1 MSMFAVDRALQA
13 RHDNGKPLRVGII
26 GAGYMARGL
35 VYQIIHSVPSMR
47 VAAISNRT
55 PEKARDAYIMA
66 GIQDVQEAGDV
77 STMEDCIARNIAVY
91 TGDPFLICQAGNI
104 DIIVEATGDVEYGA
118 RVTME
123 AIRHGKDI
131 ALLNAEVDGTVGPI
145 LKTYAD
151 RAGVII
157 SGVEGDQPGLE
168 MNLYRYVKTIGFE
181 PLVCGNIK
189 GLQDPYRNPET
200 QKGFAA
206 QWGQQP
212 QMVASFADGTKISFE
227 QAIVA
232 NATGMTI
239 AKRGMNG
246 FDFTR
251 EKDALIERFG
261 LDYTGHVDDL
271 RQVYDVDELRSR
283 GGIVDY
289 VVGLKPPPGIYVIA
303 ANEDKV
309 QQQYLGYYKMGK
321 GPLYSFYTPMHICH
335 FDFPISIARIALG
348 RDPVIAPDF
357 GPMVDVISLA
367 KRDLRAGEVIDGLG
381 GFHTYGECE
390 TYDRTVT
397 DRLLP
402 IGLAEGCTLVRDVPK
417 DAALTYADV
426 RLPEGRLCDELRRE
440 QEQRFPAGHRTGR

>member
-1 MSMFAVDRALQA
+1 MFVVDKALQE
-13 RHDNGKPLRVGII
+13 RHKSGKPLRVGII

-35 VYQIIHSVPSMR
+35 VYQIIRSVPGMK

-55 PEKARDAYIMA
+55 PEKAREAYRIA
-66 GIQDVQEAGDV
+66 GVEEIREVENVAALE
-77 STMEDCIARNIAVY
+77 SCIDNGIAAY
-91 TGDPFLICQAGNI
+91 TGDPFIICRAGNI

-118 RVTME
+118 QVTME
-123 AIRHGKDI
+123 AIRNGKDI

-145 LKTYAD
+145 LKHYAD

-200 QKGFAA
+200 QRGFAA
-206 QWGQQP
+206 QWNQQP

-251 EKDALIERFG
+251 DKDALIERFG
-261 LDYTGHVDDL
+261 MDYTGHVDDL
-271 RQVYDVDELRSR
+271 RQVYDADDLRAR

-289 VVGLKPPPGIYVIA
+289 VVGLKPPPGIFVIA
-303 ANEDKV
+303 AHEDKV

-321 GPLYSFYTPMHICH
+321 GPLYRFYTPMHICH
-335 FDFPISIARIALG
+335 FDFPISIARIALAK
-348 RDPVIAPDF
+348 DPVIAPDF
-357 GPMVDVISLA
+357 GPMVDVISIA
-367 KRDLRAGEVIDGLG
+367 KRDLKAGEIIDGLG

-390 TYDRTVT
+390 TYDRTIS

-417 DAALTYADV
+417 DRVLTYEDV
-426 RLPEGRLCDELRRE
+426 RIPEGRLCDQLRAE
-440 QEQRFPAGHRTGR
+440 QESHFPAGHKTGR

>member
-1 MSMFAVDRALQA
+1 V
-13 RHDNGKPLRVGII
+13 V
-26 GAGYMARGL
+26 
-35 VYQIIHSVPSMR
+35 
-47 VAAISNRT
+47 
-55 PEKARDAYIMA
+55 
-66 GIQDVQEAGDV
+66 
-77 STMEDCIARNIAVY
+77 
-91 TGDPFLICQAGNI
+91 
-104 DIIVEATGDVEYGA
+104 
-118 RVTME
+118 
-123 AIRHGKDI
+123 
-131 ALLNAEVDGTVGPI
+131 
-145 LKTYAD
+145 
-151 RAGVII
+151 I

-168 MNLYRYVKTIGFE
+168 INLYRYVKTIGFE

-200 QKGFAA
+200 QRGFAA

-232 NATGMTI
+232 NATGMSI

-251 EKDALIERFG
+251 EKDELIRRFNI
-261 LDYTGHVDDL
+261 DFTGHVDDL
-271 RQVYDVDELRSR
+271 RQVYDADELRAK

-289 VVGLKPPPGIYVIA
+289 VVGLKPPPGIFVIA
-303 ANEDKV
+303 AKEDAV

-348 RDPVIAPDF
+348 KDPVIAPEF
-357 GPMVDVISLA
+357 GPMVDVIALA

-390 TYDRTVT
+390 TYACTVQ

-402 IGLAEGCTLVRDVPK
+402 IGLAEGCTLIRDVPK
-417 DAALTYADV
+417 DSALTYADV
-426 RLPEGRLCDELRRE
+426 RLPEGRLSDTLRAE
-440 QEQRFPAGHRTGR
+440 QEKYFPADHRTGK

>member
-1 MSMFAVDRALQA
+1 
-13 RHDNGKPLRVGII
+13 
-26 GAGYMARGL
+26 
-35 VYQIIHSVPSMR
+35 
-47 VAAISNRT
+47 
-55 PEKARDAYIMA
+55 
-66 GIQDVQEAGDV
+66 
-77 STMEDCIARNIAVY
+77 
-91 TGDPFLICQAGNI
+91 
-104 DIIVEATGDVEYGA
+104 
-118 RVTME
+118 
-123 AIRHGKDI
+123 
-131 ALLNAEVDGTVGPI
+131 
-145 LKTYAD
+145 
-151 RAGVII
+151 
-157 SGVEGDQPGLE
+157 

-200 QKGFAA
+200 QRGFAA

-251 EKDALIERFG
+251 EKEALIARFG
-261 LDYTGHVDDL
+261 MDYTGHVDDL
-271 RQVYDVDELRSR
+271 KQVYDADELRAI

-289 VVGLKPPPGIYVIA
+289 VVGLKPPPGIFVIA
-303 ANEDKV
+303 AHQDKV

-348 RDPVIAPDF
+348 KDPVISPDF
-357 GPMVDVISLA
+357 GPMVDVIALA
-367 KRDLRAGEVIDGLG
+367 KRDLKAGEMIDGLG

-390 TYDRTVT
+390 TYDRTVM

-402 IGLAEGCTLVRDVPK
+402 IGLAEGCTLIRDVPK

-426 RLPEGRLCDELRRE
+426 RIPEGRLCDTLRTE
-440 QEQRFPAGHRTGR
+440 QESHFPPGHRTGR

>member
-1 MSMFAVDRALQA
+1 MFVVDKALQE
-13 RHDNGKPLRVGII
+13 RHKSGKPLRVGII

-35 VYQIIHSVPSMR
+35 VYQIIHAVPGMR

-55 PEKARDAYIMA
+55 PEKAREAYRMA
-66 GIQDVQEAGDV
+66 GIELVREVGTVGALEKSIDEGVA
-77 STMEDCIARNIAVY
+77 AF
-91 TGDPFLICQAGNI
+91 TGDPLLICRAENI

-131 ALLNAEVDGTVGPI
+131 ALLNAEVDGTIGPI
-145 LKTYAD
+145 LKKYAD
-151 RAGVII
+151 QAGVVI

-168 MNLYRYVKTIGFE
+168 MNLFRYVKTIGFE

-200 QKGFAA
+200 QRGFAA

-251 EKDALIERFG
+251 EKDALISRFG
-261 LDYTGHVDDL
+261 MEYTGHVDDL
-271 RQVYDVDELRSR
+271 KQVYDADELRAK

-289 VVGLKPPPGIYVIA
+289 VVGLKPPPGIFVIA
-303 ANEDKV
+303 AHQDIV

-348 RDPVIAPDF
+348 KDPVIAPDF
-357 GPMVDVISLA
+357 GPMVDVIALA
-367 KRDLRAGEVIDGLG
+367 KRDLKAGEIIDGLG

-402 IGLAEGCTLVRDVPK
+402 IGLAEGCTLIKDVPK

-426 RLPEGRLCDELRRE
+426 RIPEGRLCDELRAE
-440 QEQRFPAGHRTGR
+440 QSRVFPIGHRTGR

>member
-1 MSMFAVDRALQA
+1 MFIVDRALQE
-13 RHDNGKPLRVGII
+13 RHRLGKPLRVGIV

-35 VYQIIHSVPSMR
+35 VYQIIHSVPGMVVS
-47 VAAISNRT
+47 AISNRT
-55 PEKARDAYIMA
+55 AEKARDAYRMA
-66 GIQDVQEAGDV
+66 GVENIVEVGSRASLEACVDQG
-77 STMEDCIARNIAVY
+77 IAAF
-91 TGDPFLICQAGNI
+91 TGDPYLLCQAGNI

-123 AIRHGKDI
+123 AIRNGKDV

-145 LKTYAD
+145 LKVYAD
-151 RAGVII
+151 KAGVVI

-200 QKGFAA
+200 QRGFAA

-232 NATGMTI
+232 NATGMSI

-251 EKDALIERFG
+251 EKDELIRRFNM
-261 LDYTGHVDDL
+261 DYTGHVDDL
-271 RQVYDVDELRSR
+271 RQVYDADELRAK

-289 VVGLKPPPGIYVIA
+289 VVGLKPPPGIFVIA
-303 ANEDKV
+303 AKEDAV

-348 RDPVIAPDF
+348 KDPVIAPDF
-357 GPMVDVISLA
+357 GPMVDVIALA

-390 TYDRTVT
+390 TYERTVL

-417 DAALTYADV
+417 DRALTYEDV
-426 RLPEGRLCDELRRE
+426 RLPEGRLSDALRAE
-440 QEQRFPAGHRTGR
+440 QEQYFPANHRTGK

>member
-1 MSMFAVDRALQA
+1 MFVVDKALQE
-13 RHDNGKPLRVGII
+13 RHKSGKPLRVGII

-35 VYQIIHSVPSMR
+35 VYQIIHAVPGMR

-55 PEKARDAYIMA
+55 PEKAREAYRMA
-66 GIQDVQEAGDV
+66 GIDLVREVGTVGALEKSIDEGV
-77 STMEDCIARNIAVY
+77 AAF
-91 TGDPFLICQAGNI
+91 TGDPLLICRAENI

-131 ALLNAEVDGTVGPI
+131 ALLNAEVDGTIGPI
-145 LKTYAD
+145 LKKYAD
-151 RAGVII
+151 QAGVVI

-168 MNLYRYVKTIGFE
+168 MNLFRYVKTIGFE

-200 QKGFAA
+200 QRGFAA

-251 EKDALIERFG
+251 EKDALISRFG
-261 LDYTGHVDDL
+261 MEYTGHVDDL
-271 RQVYDVDELRSR
+271 KQVYDADELRAK

-289 VVGLKPPPGIYVIA
+289 VVGLKPPPGIFVIA
-303 ANEDKV
+303 AHQDIV

-348 RDPVIAPDF
+348 KDPVIAPDF
-357 GPMVDVISLA
+357 GPMVDVIALA
-367 KRDLRAGEVIDGLG
+367 KRDLKAGEIIDGLG

-402 IGLAEGCTLVRDVPK
+402 IGLAEGCTLIKDVPK

-426 RLPEGRLCDELRRE
+426 RIPEGRLCDELRAE
-440 QEQRFPAGHRTGR
+440 QSRVFPIGHRTGR

>member
-1 MSMFAVDRALQA
+1 MFVVDKALEERQKS
-13 RHDNGKPLRVGII
+13 GKPLRVGII

-35 VYQIIHSVPSMR
+35 IYQIIRSVPGMK

-55 PEKARDAYIMA
+55 PEKARDAYLLA
-66 GIQDVQEAGDV
+66 GV
-77 STMEDCIARNIAVY
+77 SHVKEVGTVDALESCIDLGIAAY
-91 TGDPFLICQAGNI
+91 TGDPFIICRAGNI

-118 RVTME
+118 HVTME
-123 AIRHGKDI
+123 AIRNGKDI
-131 ALLNAEVDGTVGPI
+131 ALLNAEVDGTVGPM
-145 LKTYAD
+145 LKKYAD
-151 RAGVII
+151 KAGVII

-232 NATGMTI
+232 NATGMSI

-261 LDYTGHVDDL
+261 LEYTGHVDDL
-271 RQVYDVDELRSR
+271 RQVYDADELRAK

-289 VVGLKPPPGIYVIA
+289 VVGLKPPPGIFVIA
-303 ANEDKV
+303 AHEDKV

-348 RDPVIAPDF
+348 KDPVIAPDY
-357 GPMVDVISLA
+357 GPMVDVISIA
-367 KRDLRAGEVIDGLG
+367 KRDLKAGEIIDGLG

-402 IGLAEGCTLVRDVPK
+402 IGLAEGCTLTRDVPK
-417 DAALTYADV
+417 DRALTYDDV
-426 RLPEGRLCDELRRE
+426 KIPQGRLCDQLRAE
-440 QEQRFPAGHRTGR
+440 QETQFPPGHRTGR

>member
-1 MSMFAVDRALQA
+1 
-13 RHDNGKPLRVGII
+13 
-26 GAGYMARGL
+26 
-35 VYQIIHSVPSMR
+35 
-47 VAAISNRT
+47 
-55 PEKARDAYIMA
+55 MA
-66 GIQDVQEAGDV
+66 GIDLVREVGTVGALEKSIDEGV
-77 STMEDCIARNIAVY
+77 AAF
-91 TGDPFLICQAGNI
+91 TGDPLLICRAENI

-131 ALLNAEVDGTVGPI
+131 ALLNAEVDGTIGPI
-145 LKTYAD
+145 LKKYAD
-151 RAGVII
+151 QAGVVI

-168 MNLYRYVKTIGFE
+168 MNLFRYVKTIGFE

-200 QKGFAA
+200 QRGFAA

-251 EKDALIERFG
+251 EKDALISRFG
-261 LDYTGHVDDL
+261 MEYTGHVDDL
-271 RQVYDVDELRSR
+271 KQVYDADEIRAK

-289 VVGLKPPPGIYVIA
+289 VVGLKPPPGIFVIA
-303 ANEDKV
+303 AHQDIV

-348 RDPVIAPDF
+348 KDPVIAPDF
-357 GPMVDVISLA
+357 GPMVDVIALA
-367 KRDLRAGEVIDGLG
+367 KRDLKAGEIIDGLG

-402 IGLAEGCTLVRDVPK
+402 IGLAEGCTLIKDVPK

-426 RLPEGRLCDELRRE
+426 RIPEGRLCDELRAE
-440 QEQRFPAGHRTGR
+440 QSRVFPIGHRTGR

>member
-1 MSMFAVDRALQA
+1 MFVVDKALEERQKS
-13 RHDNGKPLRVGII
+13 GKPLRVGII

-35 VYQIIHSVPSMR
+35 IYQIIRSVPGMK

-55 PEKARDAYIMA
+55 TEKARDAYLMA
-66 GIQDVQEAGDV
+66 GV
-77 STMEDCIARNIAVY
+77 SQMMEVGSVDALESCIDRGIAAY
-91 TGDPFLICQAGNI
+91 TGDPFIICRAGNI

-118 RVTME
+118 QVTME
-123 AIRHGKDI
+123 AIRNGKDI
-131 ALLNAEVDGTVGPI
+131 ALLNAEVDGTVGPM
-145 LKTYAD
+145 LKKYAD
-151 RAGVII
+151 KAGVII

-232 NATGMTI
+232 NATGMSI

-261 LDYTGHVDDL
+261 LEYTGHVDDL
-271 RQVYDVDELRSR
+271 RQVYDADELRAK

-289 VVGLKPPPGIYVIA
+289 VVGLKPPPGIFVIA
-303 ANEDKV
+303 AHEDKV

-348 RDPVIAPDF
+348 KDPVIAPDY
-357 GPMVDVISLA
+357 GPMVDVISIA
-367 KRDLRAGEVIDGLG
+367 KRDLKAGEIVDGLG

-402 IGLAEGCTLVRDVPK
+402 IGLAEGCTLIRDVPK
-417 DAALTYADV
+417 DRALTYDDV
-426 RLPEGRLCDELRRE
+426 LIPEGRLCDQLRSE
-440 QEQRFPAGHRTGR
+440 QETQFPPGHRTGR

>member
-1 MSMFAVDRALQA
+1 MFIVDRALQE
-13 RHDNGKPLRVGII
+13 RHRNGQPLRVGII

-35 VYQIIHSVPSMR
+35 IYQIIHSVPGMC

-55 PEKARDAYIMA
+55 PEKAREAFRMA
-66 GIQDVQEAGDV
+66 GIDQIAEVGTIGQLE
-77 STMEDCIARNIAVY
+77 ECIDRRIAAY
-91 TGDPFLICQAGNI
+91 TADPYLICRAGNI

-118 RVTME
+118 RVSME
-123 AIRHGKDI
+123 AIRNGKDI

-145 LKTYAD
+145 LKWYAD
-151 RAGVII
+151 KAGVII

-168 MNLYRYVKTIGFE
+168 MNLFRYVKTIGFE

-200 QKGFAA
+200 QRGFAA
-206 QWGQQP
+206 QWKQKP

-239 AKRGMNG
+239 ARRGMNG
-246 FDFTR
+246 FDFTKN
-251 EKDALIERFG
+251 KDELIRRFSIE
-261 LDYTGHVDDL
+261 YTGHVDDL
-271 RQVYDVDELRSR
+271 RQVYDAEELRSK

-289 VVGLKPPPGIYVIA
+289 VVGLTPPPGIFVIA
-303 ANEDKV
+303 AKEDAF
-309 QQQYLGYYKMGK
+309 QQQYLAYYKMGK

-348 RDPVIAPDF
+348 KDPVITPEF
-357 GPMVDVISLA
+357 GPMVDVVAIA
-367 KRDLRAGEVIDGLG
+367 KRDLIAGEVIDGHG

-390 TYDRTVT
+390 TYASTVT

-402 IGLAEGCTLVRDVPK
+402 IGLAEGCTLVRNVSK
-417 DAALTYADV
+417 DTPLCYADI
-426 RLPEGRLCDELRRE
+426 RLPEGRLCDTLRKE
-440 QEQRFPAGHRTGR
+440 QEKLFPADHRTGK

>member
-1 MSMFAVDRALQA
+1 MFVVDKALQE
-13 RHDNGKPLRVGII
+13 RHKSGNPLRVGII

-35 VYQIIHSVPSMR
+35 VYQIIHAVPGMR

-55 PEKARDAYIMA
+55 PEKAREAYRMA
-66 GIQDVQEAGDV
+66 GIELVREVGTVGALEKSIDEGVA
-77 STMEDCIARNIAVY
+77 AF
-91 TGDPFLICQAGNI
+91 TGDPLLICRAENI

-131 ALLNAEVDGTVGPI
+131 ALLNAEVDGTIGPI
-145 LKTYAD
+145 LKKYAD
-151 RAGVII
+151 QAGVVI

-168 MNLYRYVKTIGFE
+168 MNLFRYVKTIGFE

-200 QKGFAA
+200 QRGFAA

-251 EKDALIERFG
+251 EKDALISRFG
-261 LDYTGHVDDL
+261 MEYTGHVDDL
-271 RQVYDVDELRSR
+271 KQVYDADELRAK

-289 VVGLKPPPGIYVIA
+289 VVGLKPPPGIFVIA
-303 ANEDKV
+303 AHQDIV

-348 RDPVIAPDF
+348 KDPVIAPDF
-357 GPMVDVISLA
+357 GPMVDVIALA
-367 KRDLRAGEVIDGLG
+367 KRDLKAGEIIDGLG
-381 GFHTYGECE
+381 GFHAYGECE

-402 IGLAEGCTLVRDVPK
+402 IGLAEGCTLIKDVPK

-426 RLPEGRLCDELRRE
+426 RIPEGRLCDELRAE
-440 QEQRFPAGHRTGR
+440 QSRVFPIGHRTGR